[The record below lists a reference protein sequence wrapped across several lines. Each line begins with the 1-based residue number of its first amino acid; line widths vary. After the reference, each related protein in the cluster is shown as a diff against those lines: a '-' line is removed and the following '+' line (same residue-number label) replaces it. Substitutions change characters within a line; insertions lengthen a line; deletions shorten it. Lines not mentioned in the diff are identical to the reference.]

1 MEINIRDNWD
11 RLSAATRQWLTDN
24 PGCLIL
30 PRTLVATISKETDG
44 ITDSDQHGETALS
57 QKGRDFIQAKAKAKA
72 NPGPETGPEHRFFH
86 ERGRQSRGR
95 PFREKGDMPGV
106 QR

>member
-30 PRTLVATISKETDG
+30 PRTLVATISEETG
-44 ITDSDQHGETALS
+44 GSTDSDQHGETTLS
-57 QKGRDFIQAKAKAKA
+57 PEDRDFIQAKA
-72 NPGPETGPEHRFFH
+72 NPDPDTGPEHRFFDAT
-86 ERGRQSRGR
+86 Q
-95 PFREKGDMPGV
+95 P
-106 QR
+106 

>member
-11 RLSAATRQWLTDN
+11 RLSAATWQWLTDN

-44 ITDSDQHGETALS
+44 NTDSDQHGETTHS
-57 QKGRDFIQAKAKAKA
+57 QKDRDFIQATPRPIRARQPDRSIVSSMSGAG
-72 NPGPETGPEHRFFH
+72 NPAIARA
-86 ERGRQSRGR
+86 
-95 PFREKGDMPGV
+95 PGV
-106 QR
+106 TRGTASRW

>member
-11 RLSAATRQWLTDN
+11 RLSAATWQWLTDN

-44 ITDSDQHGETALS
+44 NTDSDQHGETTHS
-57 QKGRDFIQAKAKAKA
+57 QKDRDFIQANAKA
-72 NPGPETGPEHRFFH
+72 NPGPATGPEHRFFH
-86 ERGRQSRGR
+86 ERGRQSCDCARAGSHRGTASR
-95 PFREKGDMPGV
+95 W
-106 QR
+106 

>member
-1 MEINIRDNWD
+1 MTASGHLEFPLGLHRKAASMEINIRDNWD

-44 ITDSDQHGETALS
+44 NTDSDQHGETTLS
-57 QKGRDFIQAKAKAKA
+57 QEDRDFIQAKAKA
-72 NPGPETGPEHRFFH
+72 NPGPATGPEHRFFDAT
-86 ERGRQSRGR
+86 Q
-95 PFREKGDMPGV
+95 P
-106 QR
+106 